1 MEKIETL
8 SLAKINFGLEI
19 TGLRPDGYHELR
31 TLFQTINLSDWLVF
45 RLRIENK
52 IKLSGDL
59 SAIGWDESNLIY
71 RAALTLKQETG
82 SQQGV
87 EIEVKKII
95 PPGRGLAGGS
105 SNAAVTLLVLNHLW
119 DLKLPAGQLL
129 KLGASIGADVP
140 FFFYGGLCFGAGR
153 GDRLEPLPGLLAG
166 WLVLVIPDLTLS
178 TSRVFKEYDASSPS
192 LTSSSKESKIIQFL
206 TRQDRSLFR
215 QLKND
220 LELVAFK
227 IYPQLAEIKQE
238 MMQSGAELSMMT
250 GSGSAIYGFF
260 GDKQQAE
267 KAVDKFKARYKVILA
282 ETVGR
287 EQYKER
293 LLTGA

>member
-1 MEKIETL
+1 
-8 SLAKINFGLEI
+8 
-19 TGLRPDGYHELR
+19 
-31 TLFQTINLSDWLVF
+31 
-45 RLRIENK
+45 
-52 IKLSGDL
+52 
-59 SAIGWDESNLIY
+59 
-71 RAALTLKQETG
+71 
-82 SQQGV
+82 
-87 EIEVKKII
+87 
-95 PPGRGLAGGS
+95 
-105 SNAAVTLLVLNHLW
+105 
-119 DLKLPAGQLL
+119 
-129 KLGASIGADVP
+129 
-140 FFFYGGLCFGAGR
+140 
-153 GDRLEPLPGLLAG
+153 
-166 WLVLVIPDLTLS
+166 
-178 TSRVFKEYDASSPS
+178 

-250 GSGSAIYGFF
+250 GSGFGHLRIF